1 MNKQQITDM
10 LTTRLKEILSELMRG
25 NPIEMPDLNESTR
38 LIGKKAVLDSLGLVN
53 LIISIEQQ
61 LGDDHDITITIADER
76 AMSQEKS
83 PFRTIGSLSEY
94 ICLLIE
100 EQSQP
105 ISSAANPV

>member
-1 MNKQQITDM
+1 M
-10 LTTRLKEILSELMRG
+10 TRLNEILSELMRG
-25 NPIEMPDLNESTR
+25 NPIEMPELNESTR

-53 LIISIEQQ
+53 LIVSIEQQ
-61 LGDDHDITITIADER
+61 LSDDHDISITIADER

-83 PFRTIGSLSEY
+83 PFRTIGSLSDY

-105 ISSAANPV
+105 AAPTANID